1 MDSAID
7 ERVGSPRS
15 RKQGSPPPAH
25 RRRPSV
31 TAPSALHAIRL
42 GPRYWRLW
50 GASSASALG
59 DGLALVAFPLL
70 AATLTGDARLVAGVA
85 VASRLPWLL
94 FGLPAGALADR
105 VDRRLLLGAVEL
117 SRMAVLIIL
126 GVTVA
131 TGSVSLAAIYA
142 AAFALGALETAFS
155 AASQAC
161 LPALVVIDQL
171 PRANGYLFAAQ
182 ATGEQFAGP
191 ALGGLL
197 FAAAAALPFVLDGVS
212 FLASAALLC
221 LALPRRRGRTSPPQ
235 PAAAFRQDVLSGLRW
250 FANHPILRLLALVV
264 ASLAFCQS
272 MVLAI
277 LVLYC
282 LRVLHLSH
290 AGFGLFLALAAVGN
304 VVGGLLAGRITAR
317 LGTGRVVFSAALLAA
332 ASYLVVGLTSAV
344 GVAVLALAAEAV
356 AVAVGNVATLSLR
369 QSVIPGE
376 LLGRVGNAFRMC
388 IFGVIPL
395 GALTGGLIAHSVGL
409 HAPFLVAGGL
419 QLLVISLVGPR
430 LAQRMARLKP
440 PSDEVIDLDRLAEE
454 ADLLLMESGLLSTSG
469 SFTARP

>member
-1 MDSAID
+1 M
-7 ERVGSPRS
+7 
-15 RKQGSPPPAH
+15 Q
-25 RRRPSV
+25 
-31 TAPSALHAIRL
+31 L

-50 GASSASALG
+50 GASSTSALG

-117 SRMAVLIIL
+117 ARMAVLVIL
-126 GVTVA
+126 GVTIA
-131 TGSVSLAAIYA
+131 TGSVSLVAIYA

-161 LPALVVIDQL
+161 LPSLVGIDHL

-221 LALPRRRGRTSPPQ
+221 LALPRRRRRVS
-235 PAAAFRQDVLSGLRW
+235 AAAPQESFRADLASGLRW
-250 FANHPILRLLALVV
+250 FMGHPVLRLLALVV

-282 LRVLHLSH
+282 LRVLHLGH

-317 LGTGRVVFSAALLAA
+317 LGTGRVVCAAALLAA
-332 ASYLVVGLTSAV
+332 ASYLVVGLTSALGIALV
-344 GVAVLALAAEAV
+344 ALAAEAV

-369 QSVIPGE
+369 QSVIPSE
-376 LLGRVGNAFRMC
+376 LLGRVSNAFRMC

-395 GALTGGLIAHSVGL
+395 GALAGGLIAHAAGL
-409 HAPFLVAGGL
+409 HAVFVVAGGL
-419 QLLVISLVGPR
+419 QLVVIALVGPR
-430 LAQRMARLKP
+430 LFHRMAGLTP
-440 PSDEVIDLDRLAEE
+440 PAEEVIDLDQLDGESELMMME
-454 ADLLLMESGLLSTSG
+454 AGLLSSG
-469 SFTARP
+469 HGGPGTPVGGA

>member
-1 MDSAID
+1 
-7 ERVGSPRS
+7 
-15 RKQGSPPPAH
+15 
-25 RRRPSV
+25 
-31 TAPSALHAIRL
+31 
-42 GPRYWRLW
+42 
-50 GASSASALG
+50 
-59 DGLALVAFPLL
+59 
-70 AATLTGDARLVAGVA
+70 
-85 VASRLPWLL
+85 
-94 FGLPAGALADR
+94 
-105 VDRRLLLGAVEL
+105 
-117 SRMAVLIIL
+117 
-126 GVTVA
+126 
-131 TGSVSLAAIYA
+131 VSLVAIYA

-161 LPALVVIDQL
+161 LPSLVAVDEL

-221 LALPRRRGRTSPPQ
+221 LALPRRRRRASAAPPRESFGTDL
-235 PAAAFRQDVLSGLRW
+235 ASGLRW
-250 FANHPILRLLALVV
+250 FTTHPVLRLLALVV

-282 LRVLHLSH
+282 LRVLHLGH

-317 LGTGRVVFSAALLAA
+317 LGTGRVVFAAALLAA
-332 ASYLVVGLTSAV
+332 AAYIVVGMTSAL
-344 GVAVLALAAEAV
+344 GIALLALAAEAV

-369 QSVIPGE
+369 QSLIPSE

-395 GALTGGLIAHSVGL
+395 GALAGGLIAHSVGL
-409 HAPFLVAGGL
+409 HAVFIVAGGL
-419 QLLVISLVGPR
+419 QLVVIAMVGPR
-430 LAQRMARLKP
+430 LARRLAGLTP
-440 PSDEVIDLDRLAEE
+440 PPEDVIDLDVVSAV
-454 ADLLLMESGLLSTSG
+454 AGLMNMEPELLSAG
-469 SFTARP
+469 HGGPGGA